1 MPIYSAYINV
11 IPLNE
16 FKRKLVEVRNLFIKK
31 IFKWL
36 TTIKEY
42 EIDKCEKQLNI
53 TPCLKRM

>member
-11 IPLNE
+11 MPLNE
-16 FKRKLVEVRNLFIKK
+16 FKRKLVEVHNLFIKK
-31 IFKWL
+31 IFKKL

-42 EIDKCEKQLNI
+42 EIDECEEQLNI